1 MTTQMDHVCVC
12 VCVFVAVCVCVCV
25 SVLCMMV
32 EVKHILRW
40 SQLSKQKDYNVFG
53 GTKAVDGTVL

>member
-1 MTTQMDHVCVC
+1 MYVC

-40 SQLSKQKDYNVFG
+40 SQLSKQKDYNMFG